1 MTKPAI
7 EGPLGQP
14 PFERPSI
21 AKAITNFV
29 LYKFTHL
36 AQRVRNEFV
45 LEVTNKL
52 YNNISVHF

>member
-1 MTKPAI
+1 MTRPTI

-29 LYKFTHL
+29 LYKFGHL
-36 AQRVRNEFV
+36 AQRVRNG
-45 LEVTNKL
+45 LSITGNDMKIK
-52 YNNISVHF
+52 Y

>member
-1 MTKPAI
+1 MTRPTI

-29 LYKFTHL
+29 LYKFGHL
-36 AQRVRNEFV
+36 AQRVRNGFS
-45 LEVTNKL
+45 
-52 YNNISVHF
+52 ISW

>member
-1 MTKPAI
+1 MTRPAI

-29 LYKFTHL
+29 LYKFAHL
-36 AQRVRNEFV
+36 AQRVRNGFV
-45 LEVTNKL
+45 LEVKNKIF
-52 YNNISVHF
+52 NNILVGS